1 MLNFA
6 QELRQFLNPRQALAL
21 TLVGYELYE
30 LSLTCPWVGRVARW
44 GIIGAAL
51 WPDIVEAVAD
61 ARESFTVTPPAATAK
76 DAVVRADRSVLEA
89 AVVALVAS
97 GKISVEDLA
106 AHGVAPVADKP
117 EVELP
122 PGLTEEAMEDEEF
135 RAVAAKLM

>member
-6 QELRQFLNPRQALAL
+6 QQLQQFLNPRQALAL

-30 LSLTCPWVGRVARW
+30 LSLTCPWVGRAARW

-76 DAVVRADRSVLEA
+76 DAVVRAEGG
-89 AVVALVAS
+89 AS
-97 GKISVEDLA
+97 GRRGPGRVRA
-106 AHGVAPVADKP
+106 GVA
-117 EVELP
+117 E
-122 PGLTEEAMEDEEF
+122 PG
-135 RAVAAKLM
+135 R

>member
-1 MLNFA
+1 MSLYECAASAVFWS
-6 QELRQFLNPRQALAL
+6 LKPLAL

-30 LSLTCPWVGRVARW
+30 LSLTCPWVGRAARW

-51 WPDIVEAVAD
+51 WPEIVEAVAD

-76 DAVVRADRSVLEA
+76 DAVVRAERSVLEA

-97 GKISVEDLA
+97 GKLSVEDLA
-106 AHGVAPVADKP
+106 AHGLAPVADKP

-135 RAVAAKLM
+135 RAAASKLL